1 VKTRVD
7 TKPFYRLKSS
17 GLALQTFFATTV
29 SHSPHNASRRIM
41 STCASVSIRPA
52 LDARRATSKSTRFA
66 SRAHRYASS
75 VVVKAIQDDYA
86 ESEALKQSS
95 APTRRALLASVALAV
110 GASAIDTS
118 ANAGEGMLTYEDP
131 KYKFKVTYPSDWVV
145 LKGETPASE
154 QPMGGGAREV
164 WTVAPA
170 DANARDVNVTIVATP
185 SGADFTRM
193 GSLGDAYGFGMGLT
207 TPLNKPKL
215 RKGKEDRVQYCDLV
229 DSVSVGEYYKV
240 EYTLRKPSTDLDQ
253 VHFVLA
259 GLGYDGRVPNFYT
272 STGVYPRPED
282 AKWRSAVEG
291 IIDSIS
297 YPPTLY

>member
-1 VKTRVD
+1 M
-7 TKPFYRLKSS
+7 
-17 GLALQTFFATTV
+17 
-29 SHSPHNASRRIM
+29 I
-41 STCASVSIRPA
+41 
-52 LDARRATSKSTRFA
+52 DA
-66 SRAHRYASS
+66 
-75 VVVKAIQDDYA
+75 
-86 ESEALKQSS
+86 
-95 APTRRALLASVALAV
+95 P
-110 GASAIDTS
+110 
-118 ANAGEGMLTYEDP
+118 ANAGEGLVTYEDP

-170 DANARDVNVTIVATP
+170 DVNARDVNVTIVATP

-282 AKWRSAVEG
+282 AKWRAAVEG
-291 IIDSIS
+291 IIDSIA

>member
-1 VKTRVD
+1 MSFCV
-7 TKPFYRLKSS
+7 
-17 GLALQTFFATTV
+17 TTARRP
-29 SHSPHNASRRIM
+29 PHTASRRIM
-41 STCASVSIRPA
+41 SACASVSMRPA

-66 SRAHRYASS
+66 SRAPRRASS
-75 VVVKAIQDDYA
+75 VVVKAKQDDYDDD
-86 ESEALKQSS
+86 SEARKQSN
-95 APTRRALLASVALAV
+95 APTRRTLLASVALAV
-110 GASAIDTS
+110 GASAIDAP
-118 ANAGEGMLTYEDP
+118 ANAGEGLVTYEDP

-282 AKWRSAVEG
+282 AKWRAAVEG
-291 IIDSIS
+291 IIDSIA